1 MITHLTGR
9 NYEETCEA
17 RKRGAPTGRAAAEPD
32 VRGRRQTPGRRGQTS
47 ARKPTEFSKART
59 AALPCR
65 KTHANSHRL
74 GGVPVSP
81 VRDHTKNRLL
91 LSIRQLV
98 ATVDCTRYGEQ
109 LLGIVGNP
117 QLGKL
122 LVNITPVELPSRRHD
137 HDDVRHNAD
146 ARTVDPRVLPSVGDC
161 VDELVLGGGEGGEDL
176 AGRGT

>member
-1 MITHLTGR
+1 MFVEGVKLR
-9 NYEETCEA
+9 D
-17 RKRGAPTGRAAAEPD
+17 AADRLQREN
-32 VRGRRQTPGRRGQTS
+32 RRSSARRGLLPS
-47 ARKPTEFSKART
+47 P
-59 AALPCR
+59 AA

-74 GGVPVSP
+74 GGVLVSP

-122 LVNITPVELPSRRHD
+122 LVNITPVDLPSRRHD

-146 ARTVDPRVLPSVGDC
+146 ARTVDPRVLPSEGDC
-161 VDELVLGGGEGGEDL
+161 VDELVLGGKTLPGAVPRTESTATSSPPQDR
-176 AGRGT
+176 A